1 MTKNVFGILWHFFGN
16 MSLANTEFTAYI
28 GPRPNGPPNALR
40 SEAARLLSPLPHVWC
55 LSSQFVS
62 AFTKP
67 NPTRLPMQS
76 LCDRIDDRIPFFPNE
91 NLTLRYHVNLG

>member
-28 GPRPNGPPNALR
+28 GLRPNGPPNALR

-62 AFTKP
+62 ALFHQTKS
-67 NPTRLPMQS
+67 NSFAHAVAL
-76 LCDRIDDRIPFFPNE
+76 
-91 NLTLRYHVNLG
+91 